1 MALTYSRSLL
11 EERSQDHCIMLLAS
25 PPQAPALM
33 TRPLRTSS
41 LCFLLS
47 HKQAPGFL
55 DLPHICQNMVALPVS
70 PPHSNFQRQS
80 LCQMQIQDSHHHVLF
95 WHMNPCSW
103 WIPIPP
109 TVHMDLTPSRL
120 RGSIYIDAC
129 CFLLL
134 EATETSHLGRTSLRV
149 FARKYHSCLSKL
161 PIQGCA
167 HSWSPMVDLPISS
180 TLSVS
185 CRAYL

>member
-11 EERSQDHCIMLLAS
+11 EERSEDHCIMLLAS

-55 DLPHICQNMVALPVS
+55 HLPHICQNMVALPVS
-70 PPHSNFQRQS
+70 PPHSNFKRQS

-95 WHMNPCSW
+95 LAHES
-103 WIPIPP
+103 
-109 TVHMDLTPSRL
+109 
-120 RGSIYIDAC
+120 
-129 CFLLL
+129 LLL
-134 EATETSHLGRTSLRV
+134 VASSSI
-149 FARKYHSCLSKL
+149 HS
-161 PIQGCA
+161 P
-167 HSWSPMVDLPISS
+167 HSSDPQPSS
-180 TLSVS
+180 WTNI
-185 CRAYL
+185 Y